1 MAGDKV
7 LVLVEFD
14 DGGTLRKAGKYD
26 VNPAELAHLSQRSR
40 EAVENAL
47 NTIDWIAKKA
57 HMLIGTADDSPD
69 EVELEFGI
77 EITAKAGMLVVQA
90 DSKFHIKA
98 KVIWKKDKNG

>member
-1 MAGDKV
+1 MADDKV
-7 LVLVEFD
+7 LVLVDFD
-14 DGGTLRKAGKYD
+14 DGGTVRKAGKYD
-26 VNPAELAHLSQRSR
+26 VNPAELVRLSERSR

-47 NTIDWIAKKA
+47 NTIDWVAKKA
-57 HMLIGTADDSPD
+57 HTLIGNADDSPD

-98 KVIWKKDKNG
+98 KVVWKKGGNG